1 MAKTN
6 QSFKIEKSL
15 QHLEFLNIKGASSGT
30 KFFATGK
37 SIDSYSPVD
46 GKLIASVKTAS
57 EKDYE
62 KIIKLAQQASS
73 EFRLMPAPKRGEII
87 RQFGL
92 N

>member
-15 QHLEFLNIKGASSGT
+15 QHLGISKDNKGASSGT

-46 GKLIASVKTAS
+46 GKLIASVKQLLKRIMRRS
-57 EKDYE
+57 
-62 KIIKLAQQASS
+62 LNLHSRLLLSS
-73 EFRLMPAPKRGEII
+73 G
-87 RQFGL
+87 
-92 N
+92 